1 MFRLFRPP
9 VLRTTGTGVE
19 EMDIKNDETDE
30 LRELCA
36 EIAICLINANEDFES
51 CGHCSC
57 CLEID
62 RLVKFSSRS
71 VIALLKNDRLQQ
83 IAASK

>member
-1 MFRLFRPP
+1 
-9 VLRTTGTGVE
+9 
-19 EMDIKNDETDE
+19 MDIHKTEDAE

-36 EIAICLINANEDFES
+36 EVAVCLINATEDFES

-57 CLEID
+57 CAEID

-71 VIALLKNDRLQQ
+71 LIALLKNDRTPD
-83 IAASK
+83 SVTSCRK

>member
-1 MFRLFRPP
+1 M
-9 VLRTTGTGVE
+9 
-19 EMDIKNDETDE
+19 IHNDEAAE

-36 EIAICLINANEDFES
+36 EVAVCLINANEDFES

-57 CLEID
+57 CLEMD
-62 RLVKFSSRS
+62 GLVKFSSRS